1 MVEYHGSD
9 STDSQSRNVGAG
21 PRSVGHHLPNDEAS
35 VLTQQ
40 GDEILVASQESDAGD
55 GGRAHFLFR
64 ESSLDVRAGIPEDS

>member
-21 PRSVGHHLPNDEAS
+21 PRFVGHHLPDDEAS

-40 GDEILVASQESDAGD
+40 SDEILVASQETDAGD

-64 ESSLDVRAGIPEDS
+64 ESSLEGEWNAKC